1 MFLKISWE
9 EVSNKSDHNI
19 LVIQKNAETID
30 LCLVVVVIDNDVC
43 NQLHRIVVQL
53 KYYSENKP

>member
-1 MFLKISWE
+1 MSLKISWV
-9 EVSNKSDHNI
+9 EVSNKSDQNI

-30 LCLVVVVIDNDVC
+30 LCLDVVVIDNDVC